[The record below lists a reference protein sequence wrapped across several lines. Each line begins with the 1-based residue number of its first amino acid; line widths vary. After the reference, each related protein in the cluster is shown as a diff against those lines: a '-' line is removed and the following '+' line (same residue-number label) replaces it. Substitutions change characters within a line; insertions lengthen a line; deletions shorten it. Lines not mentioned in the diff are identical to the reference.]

1 MKKLSRVALTDFLT
15 GSTILSTGGGG
26 SYASAVKL
34 LKKAS
39 VSLVQLEDLDPEGI
53 VCTVFGVGGK
63 QLNDPV
69 KSIKLAYEVF
79 QKISKDKIVAII
91 PVEIGPLAS
100 AIGIFFASKL
110 RLPVVDADIV
120 GMRSSPE
127 VFLETITLKNLKREP
142 IVIANEKSAAVLYE
156 SSSYKFTE
164 DFLRNFAVL
173 SGGDAFVMGYPLK
186 VKDIKGVVG
195 EGSITESIAIG
206 ADLCNVR
213 DGKLTLKEF
222 CNKNQLVNLG
232 EGKIEQEKKNNTR
245 GFTEGSYTIK
255 LLPDKKAEISIKNE
269 NITVTIGGKLI
280 VTVPDLICL
289 LDINTHR
296 GVENF
301 AQNKGKKVAILA
313 RKAIAIWRTSQGRKL
328 FSPQS
333 LGLPFKQKLL

>member
-1 MKKLSRVALTDFLT
+1 MKKLTRSELTDFLT

-34 LKKAS
+34 LKKSS
-39 VSLVQLEDLDPEGI
+39 VSLVPLEDLDPEGI

-63 QLNDPV
+63 QVNDPV

-100 AIGIFFASKL
+100 AIGIYFASKL
-110 RLPVVDADIV
+110 GLPVVDADIV

-142 IVIANEKSAAVLYE
+142 TVIANEKSAAVLYE

-186 VKDIKGVVG
+186 VKQIKGVVG
-195 EGSITESIAIG
+195 EGSITQSIGIG
-206 ADLCNVR
+206 KSLENFKS
-213 DGKLTLKEF
+213 GKTNLNGF
-222 CNKNQLVNLG
+222 CRKNQLVNLG
-232 EGKIEQEKKNNTR
+232 EGQIVKEEKNDEK
-245 GFTEGSYTIK
+245 GFTQGEYVIQLSSRKTGKVI
-255 LLPDKKAEISIKNE
+255 LKNE
-269 NITVTIGGKLI
+269 NVVVLIDGKVVVT
-280 VTVPDLICL
+280 TPDLICL
-289 LDINTHR
+289 LNTETYI

-301 AQNKGKKVAILA
+301 SKNNGKKVAILA
-313 RKAIAIWRTSQGRKL
+313 RKAIPIWRTSQGRKL
-328 FSPQS
+328 FSPQN